1 VVGKRIVDLQTSMA
15 LVASPES
22 PFKEQNPDGYG
33 RVPFQHPQLS
43 GLSNLSEATK
53 AEVLSK
59 QRMAQLAG
67 KYGITGVLRW
77 KPKKVS
83 IYSHLDQ
90 QRCSVAND
98 G

>member
-1 VVGKRIVDLQTSMA
+1 MA

-22 PFKEQNPDGYG
+22 PLKEQSPDRYG

-83 IYSHLDQ
+83 VYPRADKQYSLF
-90 QRCSVAND
+90 CC
-98 G
+98 